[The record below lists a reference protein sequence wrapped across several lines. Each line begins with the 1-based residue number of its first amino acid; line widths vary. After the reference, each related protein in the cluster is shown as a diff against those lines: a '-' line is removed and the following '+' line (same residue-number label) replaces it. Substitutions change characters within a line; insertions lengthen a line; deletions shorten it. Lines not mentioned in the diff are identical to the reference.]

1 MDPFIEVPKHTDNK
15 DRWFVW
21 SAFRNEAVEIE
32 IKFFNGTRYI
42 LESRIKMLKANLRL
56 KLKYFPTASYPRFKR
71 NEVNLPVVP
80 YDFSQ
85 YVAYSDFDEYFK
97 REHTQLYLNHCYMVD
112 LVNYYQSLHDH
123 FEAWSRKFYS

>member
-21 SAFRNEAVEIE
+21 SAFRNEAVEKE

-85 YVAYSDFDEYFK
+85 YVAYSDLTSTSKENTHNFI
-97 REHTQLYLNHCYMVD
+97 
-112 LVNYYQSLHDH
+112 
-123 FEAWSRKFYS
+123 